1 MKKLKLNPFQS
12 SENFH
17 CFSIFSSLED
27 FRLAYFINKTF
38 NINLERKKID
48 IHENHKNAHFSQYEF
63 LDETNFLTWR
73 LINNKAKATYE
84 DKSLS
89 SSLFQNNSNMN
100 VNVSLFDELKDTDYF
115 LFIENILSEKFVSKV
130 LNKLLEIEGLI
141 MAQVSTKSLKN
152 KENLIFS

>member
-1 MKKLKLNPFQS
+1 LKKLKLNSFQS

-17 CFSIFSSLED
+17 CFSIFSSLQD
-27 FRLAYFINKTF
+27 FRIAYFINKTF

>member
-1 MKKLKLNPFQS
+1 M
-12 SENFH
+12 
-17 CFSIFSSLED
+17 
-27 FRLAYFINKTF
+27 AYFINKSF

-73 LINNKAKATYE
+73 LINNKAEATYE

-89 SSLFQNNSNMN
+89 SSLFQNNYSMN

-152 KENLIFS
+152 KANLIFT

>member
-27 FRLAYFINKTF
+27 FRMAYFINKTF

-63 LDETNFLTWR
+63 LDETNFWTWR
-73 LINNKAKATYE
+73 LINNKAEATYE
-84 DKSLS
+84 DKTLS
-89 SSLFQNNSNMN
+89 SSLFQNNYNMN

>member
-1 MKKLKLNPFQS
+1 M
-12 SENFH
+12 
-17 CFSIFSSLED
+17 
-27 FRLAYFINKTF
+27 AYFINKTF

-141 MAQVSTKSLKN
+141 LAQVSTKSLKN

>member
-27 FRLAYFINKTF
+27 FRMAYFINKTF
-38 NINLERKKID
+38 NINLTRKKLD
-48 IHENHKNAHFSQYEF
+48 IHENHKNAHFSHYEY
-63 LDETNFLTWR
+63 LDETNFLSWK
-73 LINNKAKATYE
+73 LINNKVKAIYE

-89 SSLFQNNSNMN
+89 SSLFQGDFNMD
-100 VNVSLFDELKDTDYF
+100 VNVSLFEELKDIDF
-115 LFIENILSEKFVSKV
+115 ILIIENILSENFVTKV
-130 LNKLLEIEGLI
+130 LNKLQEIEGLI
-141 MAQVSTKSLKN
+141 MVQVSTKSLKN

>member
-1 MKKLKLNPFQS
+1 MKKLKLNSFQS

-17 CFSIFSSLED
+17 CFSIFSSLQD
-27 FRLAYFINKTF
+27 FRIAYFINKTF

>member
-1 MKKLKLNPFQS
+1 LKKLKLTPFQS

-17 CFSIFSSLED
+17 CFSIFSSFED

-38 NINLERKKID
+38 KINLKRKKSD

-63 LDETNFLTWR
+63 LDETNFLTWK
-73 LINNKAKATYE
+73 LINNKAKASYD

-89 SSLFQNNSNMN
+89 SSLFQGNYNMDF
-100 VNVSLFDELKDTDYF
+100 NVSLFDELKDIDYI
-115 LFIENILSEKFVSKV
+115 LSIENIQSENFVSKV

-141 MAQVSTKSLKN
+141 MAQVSTKILKN
-152 KENLIFS
+152 KDNLIFS

>member
-27 FRLAYFINKTF
+27 FRMAYFINKSF

-73 LINNKAKATYE
+73 LINNKAEATYE

-89 SSLFQNNSNMN
+89 SSLFQNNYSMN

-152 KENLIFS
+152 KANLIFT

>member
-17 CFSIFSSLED
+17 CFSIFSSLDD
-27 FRLAYFINKTF
+27 FRMAYFINKTF
-38 NINLERKKID
+38 NINLTRKKLD
-48 IHENHKNAHFSQYEF
+48 IHENHKNARFSHYEF
-63 LDETNFLTWR
+63 LDETNFLSWK
-73 LINNKAKATYE
+73 LINNKAKVTYE

-89 SSLFQNNSNMN
+89 SSLFQGDYNMD
-100 VNVSLFDELKDTDYF
+100 VNVSLFEELKDIDYI
-115 LFIENILSEKFVSKV
+115 LLIENILSENFVTKV
-130 LNKLLEIEGLI
+130 LNKLQEIEGLI